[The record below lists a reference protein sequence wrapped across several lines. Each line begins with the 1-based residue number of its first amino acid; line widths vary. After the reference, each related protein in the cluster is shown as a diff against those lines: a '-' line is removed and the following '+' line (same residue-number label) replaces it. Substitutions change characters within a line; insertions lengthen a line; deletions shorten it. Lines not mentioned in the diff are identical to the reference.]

1 MNVVFKPTFLKDFE
15 VLPFSTKEEVRLICT
30 KIFPAAQSIGD
41 IQGLYSESIT
51 GFKQYYRI
59 RIGDYRIGFKKEDD
73 LIIFMRV
80 KHRKDIYRYFP

>member
-1 MNVVFKPTFLKDFE
+1 MEVAFKPAFLKDFK
-15 VLPFSTKEEVRLICT
+15 VLPLTTQEEVRSICT
-30 KIFPAAQSIGD
+30 KVFPAAQSIKD

-51 GFKQYYRI
+51 GFKHYYRI
-59 RIGDYRIGFKKEDD
+59 RIGDYRVGFKKEGD